1 MAWLRLTLSSPV
13 LGSLQTLPDAG
24 QAPARPRLPA
34 ARAPAPDP
42 PLHPG
47 ADALLGC
54 ALDPQVHSG
63 RHHLPSHG
71 KMGTGFS
78 FLLCRFSQGRRPR
91 GDPPQSPPRWPDSL
105 GVTKAGTD
113 QDSGCDSRPDGAGG
127 LVVEWRGLEGAEVVC
142 GGWTL

>member
-24 QAPARPRLPA
+24 QAPARPCLPA

-47 ADALLGC
+47 ADTLLGC
-54 ALDPQVHSG
+54 ALDPQVHNG

-78 FLLCRFSQGRRPR
+78 FLALQVQPGKVSMGRP
-91 GDPPQSPPRWPDSL
+91 
-105 GVTKAGTD
+105 T
-113 QDSGCDSRPDGAGG
+113 
-127 LVVEWRGLEGAEVVC
+127 LVSSTMA
-142 GGWTL
+142 